1 MKVISTIIIG
11 YVVWH
16 ILQAVAD
23 WKIFSKAGR
32 PGVLAFIP
40 IVNIYV
46 EYGICWS
53 KFMGLIYLVCVG
65 ITSYVS
71 GVQEPSSTLTTVSGV
86 ASVAALVLHIVQ
98 SIKLAKSFD
107 KGVGY
112 GILLI
117 LFGPLARLFLGLGDP
132 ALSSRQRT

>member
-1 MKVISTIIIG
+1 MKALSTILIG

-32 PGVLAFIP
+32 PGILAFIP

-53 KFMGLIYLVCVG
+53 KFMGLLYLVCVG
-65 ITSYVS
+65 MTSYVS
-71 GVQEPSSTLTTVSGV
+71 GAQEPSSTLTTVSGV

-98 SIKLAKSFD
+98 SIKLAKSFG

-117 LFGPLARLFLGLGDP
+117 LFGPLARLFLGLGD
-132 ALSSRQRT
+132 SRYIGRP

>member
-1 MKVISTIIIG
+1 MKVLSTVIIG
-11 YVVWH
+11 YIAWH

-32 PGVLAFIP
+32 PGILAFIP

-86 ASVAALVLHIVQ
+86 ASVAALVLHIIQ
-98 SIKLAKSFD
+98 SIKLAKSFG

-117 LFGPLARLFLGLGDP
+117 LFGPLARLFLGLGD
-132 ALSSRQRT
+132 SRYIGRP

>member
-1 MKVISTIIIG
+1 MKVLSTLIIG

-32 PGVLAFIP
+32 PGILAFIP
-40 IVNIYV
+40 VVNVYV

-53 KFMGLIYLVCVG
+53 KFMGLLYLVCVG

-98 SIKLAKSFD
+98 SIKLAKSFG

-117 LFGPLARLFLGLGDP
+117 LFGPLARLFLGLGD
-132 ALSSRQRT
+132 SRYIGRP

>member
-1 MKVISTIIIG
+1 MKVLSTILIG

-32 PGVLAFIP
+32 PGILAFIP

-53 KFMGLIYLVCVG
+53 NVMGLIYLVCIG

-71 GVQEPSSTLTTVSGV
+71 GVQEPSSTLTTISGV
-86 ASVAALVLHIVQ
+86 ASILALVLHIVQ
-98 SIKLAKSFD
+98 SIKLARSFG

-117 LFGPLARLFLGLGDP
+117 LFGPLARLFLGLGD
-132 ALSSRQRT
+132 SRYIGRP

>member
-1 MKVISTIIIG
+1 MKVLSTVIIG

-32 PGVLAFIP
+32 PGILAFIP

-53 KFMGLIYLVCVG
+53 KFMGLIYLVCIG

-98 SIKLAKSFD
+98 SIKLAKSFG

-117 LFGPLARLFLGLGDP
+117 LFGPLARLFLGLGD
-132 ALSSRQRT
+132 SRYIGRP

>member
-32 PGVLAFIP
+32 PGILAFIP
-40 IVNIYV
+40 VVNVYV

-53 KFMGLIYLVCVG
+53 KLMGLLYLVCVG

-71 GVQEPSSTLTTVSGV
+71 AMQEPSSNLTTVSGA
-86 ASVAALVLHIVQ
+86 ASNVALVLHIIQ
-98 SIKLAKSFD
+98 SIKLARSFG

-117 LFGPLARLFLGLGDP
+117 LFGPLARLFLGLGD
-132 ALSSRQRT
+132 SRYIGRA

>member
-1 MKVISTIIIG
+1 MKVLSTIIIG

-32 PGVLAFIP
+32 PGILAFIP

-53 KFMGLIYLVCVG
+53 NFMGLLYLVCVG

-98 SIKLAKSFD
+98 SIKLAKSFG

-117 LFGPLARLFLGLGDP
+117 LFGPLARLFLGLGD
-132 ALSSRQRT
+132 SRYIGRP

>member
-32 PGVLAFIP
+32 PGILAFIP

-98 SIKLAKSFD
+98 SIKLAKSFG

-117 LFGPLARLFLGLGDP
+117 LFGPLARLFLGLGD
-132 ALSSRQRT
+132 SRYIGRP

>member
-1 MKVISTIIIG
+1 MKVLSTLIIG

-32 PGVLAFIP
+32 PGILAFIP

-53 KFMGLIYLVCVG
+53 NFMGLIYLVCVG

-98 SIKLAKSFD
+98 SIKLAKSFG

-117 LFGPLARLFLGLGDP
+117 LFGPLARLFLGLGD
-132 ALSSRQRT
+132 SRYIGRP

>member
-1 MKVISTIIIG
+1 MKVLSTLIIG
-11 YVVWH
+11 YIVWH

-32 PGVLAFIP
+32 PGILAFIP

-53 KFMGLIYLVCVG
+53 KFMGLIYLVCIG

-71 GVQEPSSTLTTVSGV
+71 GVQEPSSTLTMVSGA

-98 SIKLAKSFD
+98 SIKLARSFG

-117 LFGPLARLFLGLGDP
+117 LFGPLARLFLGLGD
-132 ALSSRQRT
+132 SRYIGRP

>member
-1 MKVISTIIIG
+1 MKVLSTVIIG

-32 PGVLAFIP
+32 PGILAFIP

-53 KFMGLIYLVCVG
+53 KSMGLIYLVCVG

-71 GVQEPSSTLTTVSGV
+71 GVQEPSSTLTMVSGA
-86 ASVAALVLHIVQ
+86 ASILALVLHIVQ
-98 SIKLAKSFD
+98 SIKLAKSFG

-117 LFGPLARLFLGLGDP
+117 LFGPLARLFLGLGD
-132 ALSSRQRT
+132 SRYIGRP

>member
-1 MKVISTIIIG
+1 MKDISTIIIG

-32 PGVLAFIP
+32 PGILAFIP

-98 SIKLAKSFD
+98 SIKLAKSFG

-117 LFGPLARLFLGLGDP
+117 LFGPLARLFLGLGD
-132 ALSSRQRT
+132 SRYIGRP

>member
-1 MKVISTIIIG
+1 MKVLSTIIIG

-32 PGVLAFIP
+32 PGILAFIP

-98 SIKLAKSFD
+98 SIKLAKSFG

-117 LFGPLARLFLGLGDP
+117 LFGPLARLFLGLGD
-132 ALSSRQRT
+132 SRYIGRP

>member
-32 PGVLAFIP
+32 PGILAFIP

-53 KFMGLIYLVCVG
+53 NFMGLLYLVCVG
-65 ITSYVS
+65 VTSYVS

-98 SIKLAKSFD
+98 SIKLAKSFG

-117 LFGPLARLFLGLGDP
+117 LFGPLARLFLGLGD
-132 ALSSRQRT
+132 SRYIGRP

>member
-1 MKVISTIIIG
+1 MKVLSTILIG

-32 PGVLAFIP
+32 PGILAFIP

-53 KFMGLIYLVCVG
+53 NFMGLIYLVCIG

-71 GVQEPSSTLTTVSGV
+71 GVQEPSSTLTMVSGV
-86 ASVAALVLHIVQ
+86 ASVAALVLHIIQ
-98 SIKLAKSFD
+98 SIKLARSFG

-117 LFGPLARLFLGLGDP
+117 LFGPLARLFLGLGD
-132 ALSSRQRT
+132 SRYIGRP

>member
-1 MKVISTIIIG
+1 MKVLSTVIIG

-32 PGVLAFIP
+32 PGILAFIP

-46 EYGICWS
+46 EYGICGS
-53 KFMGLIYLVCVG
+53 KFMGLLYLVCVG

-98 SIKLAKSFD
+98 SIKLAKSFG

-117 LFGPLARLFLGLGDP
+117 LFGPLARLFLGLGD
-132 ALSSRQRT
+132 SRYIGRP

>member
-1 MKVISTIIIG
+1 MKLVSSLIIG
-11 YVVWH
+11 YIVWH

-32 PGVLAFIP
+32 PGILAFIP

-53 KFMGLIYLVCVG
+53 NFMGLIYLVCVG

-71 GVQEPSSTLTTVSGV
+71 GVQEPSSTLTMVSGV

-98 SIKLAKSFD
+98 SIKLAKSFG

-117 LFGPLARLFLGLGDP
+117 LFGPLARLFLGLGD
-132 ALSSRQRT
+132 SRYIGQP

>member
-32 PGVLAFIP
+32 PGILAFIP

-71 GVQEPSSTLTTVSGV
+71 GVQEPSSTLTTLSGV

-98 SIKLAKSFD
+98 SIKLAKSFG

-117 LFGPLARLFLGLGDP
+117 LFGPLARLFLGLGD
-132 ALSSRQRT
+132 SRYIGRP

>member
-11 YVVWH
+11 YIVWH

-32 PGVLAFIP
+32 PGILAFIP

-98 SIKLAKSFD
+98 SIKLAKSFG

-117 LFGPLARLFLGLGDP
+117 LFGPLARLFLGLGD
-132 ALSSRQRT
+132 SRYIGRP

>member
-1 MKVISTIIIG
+1 MKVLSTLIIG

-98 SIKLAKSFD
+98 SIKLAKSFG

-117 LFGPLARLFLGLGDP
+117 LFGPLARLFLGLGD
-132 ALSSRQRT
+132 SRYIGRP

>member
-1 MKVISTIIIG
+1 MKVLSTVIIG

-117 LFGPLARLFLGLGDP
+117 LFGPLARLFLGLGD
-132 ALSSRQRT
+132 SRYIGRP

>member
-1 MKVISTIIIG
+1 MKVLSTLIIG

-32 PGVLAFIP
+32 PGILAFIP

-71 GVQEPSSTLTTVSGV
+71 GVLEPSSSLTMVSGA
-86 ASVAALVLHIVQ
+86 ASILALVLHIVQ
-98 SIKLAKSFD
+98 SIKLAKSFG

-117 LFGPLARLFLGLGDP
+117 LFGPLARLFLGLGD
-132 ALSSRQRT
+132 SRYIGRP

>member
-32 PGVLAFIP
+32 PGILAFIP

-53 KFMGLIYLVCVG
+53 KFMGLIYLVCIG

-98 SIKLAKSFD
+98 SIKLAKSFG

-117 LFGPLARLFLGLGDP
+117 LFGPLARLFLGLGD
-132 ALSSRQRT
+132 SRYIGRP

>member
-1 MKVISTIIIG
+1 MKVLSTVIIG

-32 PGVLAFIP
+32 PGILAFIP

-71 GVQEPSSTLTTVSGV
+71 GVQEPSSTLTMVSGA
-86 ASVAALVLHIVQ
+86 ASILALVLHIVQ
-98 SIKLAKSFD
+98 SIKLAKSFG

-117 LFGPLARLFLGLGDP
+117 LFGPLARLFLGLGD
-132 ALSSRQRT
+132 SRYIGRP

>member
-1 MKVISTIIIG
+1 MKVLSTILIG

-32 PGVLAFIP
+32 PGILAFIP

-98 SIKLAKSFD
+98 SIKLAKSFG

-117 LFGPLARLFLGLGDP
+117 LFGPLARLFLGLGD
-132 ALSSRQRT
+132 SRYIGRL

>member
-1 MKVISTIIIG
+1 MKVLSTILIG

-32 PGVLAFIP
+32 PGILAFIP

-53 KFMGLIYLVCVG
+53 NFMGLLYLVCVG

-98 SIKLAKSFD
+98 SIKLAKSFG

-117 LFGPLARLFLGLGDP
+117 LFGPLARLFLGLGD
-132 ALSSRQRT
+132 SRYIGRP

>member
-1 MKVISTIIIG
+1 MKFVSSLIIG
-11 YVVWH
+11 YIVWH

-32 PGVLAFIP
+32 PGILAFIP
-40 IVNIYV
+40 VVNVYV

-53 KFMGLIYLVCVG
+53 SFMGLVYLLCLGV
-65 ITSYVS
+65 TSYVS

-98 SIKLAKSFD
+98 SIKLAKSFG

-117 LFGPLARLFLGLGDP
+117 LFGPLARLFLGLGD
-132 ALSSRQRT
+132 SRYIGRP

>member
-1 MKVISTIIIG
+1 MKVLSTLIIG
-11 YVVWH
+11 YIVWH

-32 PGVLAFIP
+32 PGILAFIP

-53 KFMGLIYLVCVG
+53 NFMGLIYLVCVG

-98 SIKLAKSFD
+98 SIKLAKSFG

-117 LFGPLARLFLGLGDP
+117 LFGPLARLFLGLGD
-132 ALSSRQRT
+132 SRYIGRP

>member
-1 MKVISTIIIG
+1 MKVFSTLIIG

-32 PGVLAFIP
+32 PGILAFIP

-53 KFMGLIYLVCVG
+53 KFIGLIYLVCVG

-98 SIKLAKSFD
+98 SIKLAKSFG

-117 LFGPLARLFLGLGDP
+117 LFGPLARLFLGLGD
-132 ALSSRQRT
+132 SRYIGRP

>member
-1 MKVISTIIIG
+1 MKVLSTIIIG

-32 PGVLAFIP
+32 PGILAFIP

-53 KFMGLIYLVCVG
+53 NFMGLIYLVCVG

-98 SIKLAKSFD
+98 SIKLAKSFG

-117 LFGPLARLFLGLGDP
+117 LFGPLARLFLGLGD
-132 ALSSRQRT
+132 SRYIGRP

>member
-1 MKVISTIIIG
+1 MKVLSSIIIG

-98 SIKLAKSFD
+98 SIKLAKSFG

-117 LFGPLARLFLGLGDP
+117 LFGPLARLFLGLGD
-132 ALSSRQRT
+132 SRYIGRP

>member
-1 MKVISTIIIG
+1 MKVLSTILIG

-32 PGVLAFIP
+32 PGILAFIP
-40 IVNIYV
+40 IVNIYI

-53 KFMGLIYLVCVG
+53 NFMGLIYLVCIG

-71 GVQEPSSTLTTVSGV
+71 GMQEPSSTLTMVSGA

-98 SIKLAKSFD
+98 SIKLAKSFG

-117 LFGPLARLFLGLGDP
+117 LFGPLARLFLGLGD
-132 ALSSRQRT
+132 SRYIGRP

>member
-1 MKVISTIIIG
+1 MKVLSTIFIG

-32 PGVLAFIP
+32 PGILAFIP

-53 KFMGLIYLVCVG
+53 NFMGLIYLVCVG

-98 SIKLAKSFD
+98 SIKLAKSFG

-117 LFGPLARLFLGLGDP
+117 LFGPLARLFLGLGD
-132 ALSSRQRT
+132 SRYIGRP